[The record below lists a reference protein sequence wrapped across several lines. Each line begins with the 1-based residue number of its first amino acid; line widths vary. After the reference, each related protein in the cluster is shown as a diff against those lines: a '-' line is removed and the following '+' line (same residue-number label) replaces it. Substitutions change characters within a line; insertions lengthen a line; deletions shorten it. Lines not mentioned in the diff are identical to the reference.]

1 LQQAPLH
8 DGLPSDTASRV
19 LLAQEIL
26 LMHSFL
32 IPDMTCGHCA
42 SVIKTTLLNAD
53 TQARLEID
61 LAQHLLRIDS
71 QLGIS
76 QILTLLEEAGY
87 SPTIQ
92 GH

>member
-1 LQQAPLH
+1 
-8 DGLPSDTASRV
+8 
-19 LLAQEIL
+19 
-26 LMHSFL
+26 MHSFL
-32 IPDMTCGHCA
+32 IPEMTCGHGA

-53 TQARLEID
+53 GQARLEID

-76 QILTLLEEAGY
+76 QILALLEEAGY